1 MSKTKASAIVLCLVA
16 FHAIAADDRDAVLRS
31 MDAQA
36 KRYKDLSRRIWE
48 APELGYKETRSA
60 ALLESELRNAGFRVQ
75 DAVAQIPTAFIAEW
89 GKGRPV
95 IAILGEY
102 DALPGLSQDAVPERK
117 PLAGGGP
124 GHGCGHNLLG
134 TAALFAAVTV
144 KDWMSANHIEGTI
157 RYYGTPAEEGGD
169 GKFYMLRAG
178 AFKDVDAVLSWHPGD
193 SNVAT
198 RQSTLAIIAAKF
210 RYHGKP
216 AHAAVAP
223 EAGRSALDAVMVMA
237 HAVEL
242 LREHVPETTRM
253 HYIITNGGQAP
264 NIVPEFAELFLYAR
278 HPSMPVLDGIWERI
292 QKCAEAGALATET
305 KLETEL
311 INSSYDTLPNDA
323 LSALVD
329 RNLRRVGGVEY
340 TPEERD
346 FAIAIQKTMGT
357 QTPPPDRAATIDN
370 PREGVWSASTD
381 VGDISWNIPTAQL
394 TTATFAPGIPPHTW
408 QSTACVGMS
417 IGQKGMVVAAKT
429 IALTAM
435 DLFTDPAQVRTAR
448 ESFEKRL
455 GERVYKSRIP
465 DTHPAPLNYREK

>member
-1 MSKTKASAIVLCLVA
+1 MRKTKISVFVFVLIA
-16 FHAIAADDRDAVLRS
+16 FRAVAADDRDATLRS

-36 KRYKDLSRRIWE
+36 KRYKDLSRRIWDM
-48 APELGYKETRSA
+48 PELGYKETQSA
-60 ALLESELRNAGFRVQ
+60 ALLEAELRGAGFRVQ

-89 GKGRPV
+89 GRGKPV

-117 PLAGGGP
+117 PLLDGGP

-144 KDWMSANHIEGTI
+144 KDWMSANQIAGTV

-178 AFKDVDAVLSWHPGD
+178 AFKDVDVVLSWHPGD
-193 SNVAT
+193 GNVAT

-216 AHAAVAP
+216 SHAAVAP
-223 EAGRSALDAVMVMA
+223 EAGRSALDAVMVMS

-242 LREHVPETTRM
+242 LREHVPETTRI

-264 NIVPEFAELFLYAR
+264 NIVPEFAEVFLYAR

-340 TPEERD
+340 TPEERE
-346 FAIAIQKTMGT
+346 FATAIQKTMGA
-357 QTPPPDRAATIDN
+357 QTPPPERAAAIDN

-408 QSTACVGMS
+408 QSTACAGMS

-435 DLFTDPAQVRTAR
+435 DLFTDPAQVRAAR
-448 ESFEKRL
+448 DSFEKRL
-455 GERVYKSRIP
+455 GGRVYKSRIP
-465 DTHPAPLNYREK
+465 DTHPAPLNYR